1 MGKSPMDPA
10 DTAGNTNYR
19 QLADRLGFSLLQRRI
34 TKQAGLWAKEVHQGK
49 GIFTVERVVPLDQM
63 IKLFLRITGLT
74 DRGLRNFLDIQIITN
89 VVRIE
94 GLPSSFRGY
103 RLLQLA
109 DLHLDLY
116 PPLLD
121 VILEKLAGVECDVV
135 VLTGDYH
142 NKIAE
147 NAETSLT
154 LMGKLL
160 QALKAPAYGILGNHD
175 FIEKAA
181 YLEAM
186 GLHLLLNESVPLS
199 RGAERIWLCGVD
211 DPHYFKTEDLE
222 KARAEVPKEETAILL
237 SHSPETYA
245 LAEELSYAL
254 LLAGHTHGG
263 QFCLP
268 GGIPIVRNADV
279 PSALIAG
286 PWKWGRLRG
295 YTSRGTGGCGVAAR
309 FNCPPEITLHILEG

>member
-1 MGKSPMDPA
+1 MDPA

-49 GIFTVERVVPLDQM
+49 GVFTVERVVPLDQM
-63 IKLFLRITGLT
+63 IKLFLLVTGLT
-74 DRGLRNFLDIQIITN
+74 GRGLRNFLDIQIITN

-103 RLLQLA
+103 RVLQLA

-121 VILEKLAGVECDVV
+121 VILKKLEGVMCDVV

-147 NAETSLT
+147 NAEVSLT

-160 QALKAPAYGILGNHD
+160 QALKAPSYGILGNHD

-186 GLHLLLNESVPLS
+186 GLNLLLNENVELS
-199 RGAERIWLCGVD
+199 RGTERIWLCGVD
-211 DPHYFKTEDLE
+211 DPHYFKTEDLD
-222 KARAEVPKEETAILL
+222 KARAGVPKEETAILL

-245 LAEELSYAL
+245 LAEELGYAL

-286 PWKWGRLRG
+286 PWKWGRLQG